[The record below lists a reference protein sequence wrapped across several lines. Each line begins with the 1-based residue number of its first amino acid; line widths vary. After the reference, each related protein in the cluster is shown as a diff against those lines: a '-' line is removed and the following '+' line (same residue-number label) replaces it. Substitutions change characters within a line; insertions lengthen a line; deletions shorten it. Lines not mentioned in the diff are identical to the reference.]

1 MQEHRY
7 SIFIIKYSYERE
19 IFVRNCHIVL
29 VFPGSVVKNLP
40 NYAGDLDV
48 IPGSGRYPGAENS
61 NLFQVVKS
69 LPAMPET
76 WAQSLGQEN
85 PLEKGMATKSSIL
98 GWRIPWTEEPGWMLP
113 GSHK

>member
-1 MQEHRY
+1 M
-7 SIFIIKYSYERE
+7 
-19 IFVRNCHIVL
+19 RNCNIVVL

-48 IPGSGRYPGAENS
+48 IPGSGRYPGGENS
-61 NLFQVVKS
+61 NRFQVVKS

-76 WAQSLGQEN
+76 RAQSLGQEN
-85 PLEKGMATKSSIL
+85 PLEKGMSTDSSIHS
-98 GWRIPWTEEPGWMLP
+98 WRIPLWTEETGGMLS